1 MYVYAHLKYTPS
13 MFSDTWVLPPIKYTL
28 ALRSRSKDVE
38 PSIPANYTGGLCD
51 LGTELVRLSRYD
63 KVILLLV

>member
-1 MYVYAHLKYTPS
+1 